1 MTTEKL
7 EPLSPCAC
15 SDCGR
20 LPVFVREPTEM
31 SSTLIYHEAHSDCL
45 TSRMVASVWSIGRWN
60 EVQRDRLARR
70 KADFRAGCDL
80 YGGTPVE
87 DEFEEYLAKERG
99 E

>member
-1 MTTEKL
+1 MTTEKP
-7 EPLSPCAC
+7 EPLSPCAW
-15 SDCGR
+15 CGK
-20 LPVFVREPTEM
+20 LPEYTPDKTCV
-31 SSTLIYHEAHSDCL
+31 YHP
-45 TSRMVASVWSIGRWN
+45 IGTCTHKALGAYFIEGWN
-60 EVQRDRLARR
+60 SEHQEILARR